1 MAVIPFPEIDPV
13 LIQIGPIA
21 IRWYALSYIAGLLGA
36 WWFILRLIRTPRLWA
51 GAPFNG
57 KPQATSDHI
66 GDLFVWAALG
76 VILGGRLGYILFYGL
91 IYEWEKF
98 SAEPWKIFYTWE
110 GGMSFHGGA
119 IGVVVAIIL
128 FARRN
133 KLDMVALGDLVAI
146 AAPIGF
152 FTGRIANFV
161 NGELW
166 GKVTDVS
173 WGMVFP
179 AAATRAPDGVTV
191 LSNPPRHPSQ
201 LYEAGLEGV
210 LLFVIL
216 VVMVYRFDA
225 LKRPGLCIA
234 VMWAGYGLFRWIVEA
249 FFRENAHQS
258 LFGGAISM
266 GTVLSLLMFAFAG
279 FFFWYAL
286 YRKGPALQAS

>member
-13 LIQIGPIA
+13 LIQVGPIA

-36 WWFILRLIRTPRLWA
+36 WWFILKVIRTDRLWA

-57 KPQATSDHI
+57 KSQATRDHI

-76 VILGGRLGYILFYGL
+76 VIIGGRLGYVLFYGL

-98 SAEPWKIFYTWE
+98 STEPWKIFYTWE

-119 IGVVVAIIL
+119 IGVVLAIIL
-128 FARRN
+128 FARRR

-152 FTGRIANFV
+152 FFGRIANFA

-166 GKVTDVS
+166 GKPTSVP
-173 WGMVFP
+173 WAMIFP
-179 AAATRAPDGVTV
+179 QADDQ
-191 LSNPPRHPSQ
+191 PRHPSQ
-201 LYEAGLEGV
+201 LYEAGLEGIV
-210 LLFVIL
+210 LFLIL
-216 VVMVYRFDA
+216 AVMVFRFGA

-234 VMWAGYGLFRWIVEA
+234 VMWGGYAVFRSIVEV

-258 LFGGAISM
+258 LLSGSVSM
-266 GTVLSLLMFAFAG
+266 GTVLSLLMVAFSG
-279 FFFWYAL
+279 FFFWYSL
-286 YRKGPALQAS
+286 YRKGPALQPQ

>member
-13 LIQIGPIA
+13 LFQIGPIA

-36 WWFILRLIRTPRLWA
+36 WWFILKLIRTERLWA

-57 KPQATSDHI
+57 KPQATKDHV

-76 VILGGRLGYILFYGL
+76 VIVGGRLGYVLFYGL

-98 SAEPWKIFYTWE
+98 STEPWKIFYTWE

-119 IGVVVAIIL
+119 IGVVLAIIL
-128 FARRN
+128 FARRS

-146 AAPIGF
+146 AAPIGLF
-152 FTGRIANFV
+152 FGRLANFI

-166 GKVTDVS
+166 GKPTSVS
-173 WGMVFP
+173 WAMVFP
-179 AAATRAPDGVTV
+179 QAD
-191 LSNPPRHPSQ
+191 NQPRHPSQ

-210 LLFVIL
+210 VLFLIML
-216 VVMVYRFDA
+216 VMVYRFDA

-234 VMWAGYGLFRWIVEA
+234 VMWAGYGLFRTIVEV
-249 FFRENAHQS
+249 FFRESSHQMVG
-258 LFGGAISM
+258 FISM
-266 GTVLSLLMFAFAG
+266 GTLLSFLMFAFAG
-279 FFFWYAL
+279 FFFWYSL
-286 YRKGPALQAS
+286 SRKGPKLLTQ